1 MAMCRQHLYDLPPP
15 VSNRTESLGLQKN
28 RNEWSVLQPYFAN
41 LIFSEVCVLFF
52 LNKFHLQ
59 LYCRTG
65 DPGPMMEM
73 RGSHS
78 GDPEEMPLKGPV
90 SDADGPEESS
100 LKTYVLNKYNLI
112 SYLKGVPP
120 TSSQALRQEKLVQG
134 STSNIWRQS
143 SDGCAKASRARGQPG
158 VTGSSWRFS
167 RGEEVGAEHWEQGR
181 DLVEASRDLEP
192 QIGVRS
198 RATSNSSNK
207 LRYQSEI
214 RSLIQSCQDLDLSS
228 DSEEDEKKEE
238 EEEEEDSGM
247 ADTSTTSFSGG
258 EQGVQKKKV
267 NNLRPDSCQSRS

>member
-1 MAMCRQHLYDLPPP
+1 M
-15 VSNRTESLGLQKN
+15 
-28 RNEWSVLQPYFAN
+28 
-41 LIFSEVCVLFF
+41 
-52 LNKFHLQ
+52 
-59 LYCRTG
+59 
-65 DPGPMMEM
+65 
-73 RGSHS
+73 
-78 GDPEEMPLKGPV
+78 
-90 SDADGPEESS
+90 
-100 LKTYVLNKYNLI
+100 
-112 SYLKGVPP
+112 
-120 TSSQALRQEKLVQG
+120 
-134 STSNIWRQS
+134 
-143 SDGCAKASRARGQPG
+143 
-158 VTGSSWRFS
+158 TGSSWRFS

-238 EEEEEDSGM
+238 EEEEEEEDSGM

-267 NNLRPDSCQSRS
+267 NTL

>member
-1 MAMCRQHLYDLPPP
+1 
-15 VSNRTESLGLQKN
+15 
-28 RNEWSVLQPYFAN
+28 
-41 LIFSEVCVLFF
+41 
-52 LNKFHLQ
+52 
-59 LYCRTG
+59 
-65 DPGPMMEM
+65 MEM

-90 SDADGPEESS
+90 SDADGPEENS
-100 LKTYVLNKYNLI
+100 LQTYVLNKSNLI
-112 SYLKGVPP
+112 SSLKGVPP
-120 TSSQALRQEKLVQG
+120 TSSQARRQERSVQG

-167 RGEEVGAEHWEQGR
+167 RGEEVGAEHWERGR
-181 DLVEASRDLEP
+181 DLVEASWDLEP

-214 RSLIQSCQDLDLSS
+214 RSLIQSCQDLDDVHDLSS
-228 DSEEDEKKEE
+228 DSEEDEKKEEE

-258 EQGVQKKKV
+258 EQAVQKKKV
-267 NNLRPDSCQSRS
+267 N